1 MESVAAM
8 FMLVAVTGN
17 SQGPIS
23 IHELGRFQDIGACKG
38 AAAAITAEIEAQG
51 KMMVDIIGCVSSDD
65 LKTMG
70 DKSFGGQ

>member
-17 SQGPIS
+17 NQGPIS
-23 IHELGRFQDIGACKG
+23 INELGRFQDIIACKG
-38 AAAAITAEIEAQG
+38 AAAAITAEIKAQG